1 MANVRHDA
9 KTVVVVVV
17 VDDENWDGRRLPL
30 PMEKLLL
37 FLVADVEKS
46 AQYDDDEDN
55 NNESLVWE

>member
-55 NNESLVWE
+55 TESLVRE